1 MATWLIGVV
10 FQFARV
16 GDDPAAAEF
25 LRRLAEESSVSELV
39 DTLSAGDLMDLIG
52 ARAADG
58 NGYQASDLQQ
68 VCSS

>member
-1 MATWLIGVV
+1 MV

-16 GDDPAAAEF
+16 GNDEAAAEF
-25 LRRLAEESSVSELV
+25 LRKLDEDSPVSKFV
-39 DTLSAGDLMDLIG
+39 DTLSGSDLMDLIG

-58 NGYQASDLQQ
+58 NSYQAGDLQQ